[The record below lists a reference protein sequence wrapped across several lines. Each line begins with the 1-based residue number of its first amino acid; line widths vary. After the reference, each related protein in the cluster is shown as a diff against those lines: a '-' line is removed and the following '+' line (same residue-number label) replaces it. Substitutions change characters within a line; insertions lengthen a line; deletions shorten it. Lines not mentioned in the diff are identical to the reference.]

1 MIIQLLENRKM
12 NSIKKI
18 IFGLCCLA
26 TIGLTSCNL
35 MGLDLQKDYDYKST
49 PTKLTM
55 DMTAYQFIESRKNI
69 DMSLLYEAIN
79 RVQYKDTFE
88 TKNRTYIILNDIAF
102 SNQLTYQKYAE
113 LKYMPNSEIVKLLN
127 KHIIKGLYHSLSLT
141 TTPVQVETLD
151 PTIFLSICLESAT
164 MDSQNKYQ
172 VLVKRWGST
181 GNAQRVVTSNLQPTN
196 GIMHV
201 VDYPL

>member
-1 MIIQLLENRKM
+1 MK
-12 NSIKKI
+12 SIKKI
-18 IFGLCCLA
+18 IFGLYCLA
-26 TIGLTSCNL
+26 TIGLASCNL
-35 MGLDLQKDYDYKST
+35 MGLDLQKDYDYTST

-79 RVQYKDTFE
+79 RVQYKDSFE
-88 TKNRTYIILNDIAF
+88 IQNRTYIILNDIAF
-102 SNQLTYQKYAE
+102 SNFMTYQKYAG
-113 LKYMPNSEIVKLLN
+113 LKYIPNSELIKLLN
-127 KHIIKGLYHSLSLT
+127 KYIIQGKYLSLSLT
-141 TTPVQVETLD
+141 TTPVKVDTSDKNVKLSLSLEAV
-151 PTIFLSICLESAT
+151 TI
-164 MDSQNKYQ
+164 DSQNKYQ
-172 VLVKRWGST
+172 VLVKVWGST

>member
-1 MIIQLLENRKM
+1 MK
-12 NSIKKI
+12 SIKKI
-18 IFGLCCLA
+18 IFGLFCLA

>member
-1 MIIQLLENRKM
+1 MIIHLLENRKM

>member
-1 MIIQLLENRKM
+1 MK
-12 NSIKKI
+12 SSKKI
-18 IFGLCCLA
+18 IYGFCYLVVV
-26 TIGLTSCNL
+26 GLTSCNL
-35 MGLDLQKDYDYKST
+35 MGLDLQQDYDYKST

-102 SNQLTYQKYAE
+102 SNHLTYQKYAG
-113 LKYMPNSEIVKLLN
+113 LVNMPNSEIIKLLN

-141 TTPVQVETLD
+141 TTPVRVATLD
-151 PTIFLSICLESAT
+151 TTIFISICLEAAT
-164 MDSQNKYQ
+164 IDSQNKYQ
-172 VLVKRWGST
+172 VLVKRWGTT
-181 GNAQRVVTSNLQPTN
+181 GNGQRIVTSNLQPTN

-201 VDYPL
+201 TDQPL

>member
-1 MIIQLLENRKM
+1 MIIHLLENRKM

-88 TKNRTYIILNDIAF
+88 TRNRTYIILNDIAF

>member
-1 MIIQLLENRKM
+1 MK
-12 NSIKKI
+12 SIKKI
-18 IFGLCCLA
+18 IYGLCCL
-26 TIGLTSCNL
+26 TTVGFTSCNL
-35 MGLDLQKDYDYKST
+35 IGLDLQQDYDYIST

-55 DMTAYQFIESRKNI
+55 DITAYEFIESRKNI

-102 SNQLTYQKYAE
+102 SNHLTYQKYAG
-113 LKYMPNSEIVKLLN
+113 LKYMPNSEIKKLLN

-141 TTPVQVETLD
+141 TTPIRVETMD
-151 PTIFLSICLESAT
+151 TTIFISICLESAT
-164 MDSQNKYQ
+164 IDSQNKYQ
-172 VLVKRWGST
+172 VLVKKWGTT
-181 GNAQRVVTSNLQPTN
+181 GNGQRIVTSNLQPTN

-201 VDYPL
+201 TDQPL

>member
-1 MIIQLLENRKM
+1 MKN
-12 NSIKKI
+12 IKKT
-18 IFGLCCLA
+18 IFGLCCLT
-26 TIGLTSCNL
+26 TIGFASCNL
-35 MGLDLQKDYDYKST
+35 MGLDLQQDYEYKSA

-102 SNQLTYQKYAE
+102 SNHLTYQRYAG
-113 LKYMPNSEIVKLLN
+113 LKNMPDSEIKKLLN

-141 TTPVQVETLD
+141 TTPVRAATLD
-151 PTIFLSICLESAT
+151 TTIFISICLETAT
-164 MDSQNKYQ
+164 IDSQNKYQ
-172 VLVKRWGST
+172 VLVKNWVST

>member
-1 MIIQLLENRKM
+1 MIIHLLENRKM

-127 KHIIKGLYHSLSLT
+127 KHIIKGLFHSLSLT

>member
-1 MIIQLLENRKM
+1 MIIHLLENRKM

-102 SNQLTYQKYAE
+102 SNQLTYQKYAN